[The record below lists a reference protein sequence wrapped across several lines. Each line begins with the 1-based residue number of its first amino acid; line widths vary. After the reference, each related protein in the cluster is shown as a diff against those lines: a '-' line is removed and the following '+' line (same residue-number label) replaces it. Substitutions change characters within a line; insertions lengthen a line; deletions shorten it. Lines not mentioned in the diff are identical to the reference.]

1 MPTPN
6 ESSAPS
12 MPPIISP
19 LEALA
24 AELGANAARIEREV
38 RLQVAGKL
46 AELRAE
52 VLSLKLQMHELTTER
67 LGQLRDGEPGPQG
80 ERGAAGERGERGEAG
95 PAGAEGP
102 AGEPG
107 APGPPGEPGASFT
120 IRGTWAAG
128 EAYRALDVVALG
140 GASFA
145 ARIDDPGACPG
156 PDWQVIAIQGRRG
169 QAGEPGAKGPKGD
182 PGRSIVAASL
192 DDAGILIL
200 THDDGT
206 IVTCDFYPLLEAR
219 R

>member
-1 MPTPN
+1 MPTPQN
-6 ESSAPS
+6 PLSLHTV
-12 MPPIISP
+12 PPVSP

-24 AELGANAARIEREV
+24 AEVGSDVARLEREM
-38 RLQVAGKL
+38 RLAVNGAI

-80 ERGAAGERGERGEAG
+80 ERGAAGERGEKGEAG

-107 APGPPGEPGASFT
+107 APGPRGEPGASFT

-128 EAYRALDVVALG
+128 ETYRALDVVALG

-145 ARIDDPGACPG
+145 ARIDEPGACPG

-182 PGRSIVAASL
+182 PGRSIVGASL